1 MLFRSLL
8 AALGETKDGAPS
20 RRLRAM
26 SAIVGLCTRVGRESG
41 ADYAA
46 HRFDALA
53 YGGEVYGWLRAKGAK
68 PADIAT
74 AAMVILGPL
83 SESLS
88 HPRAW
93 GSFPRILGRYVREEK
108 LLTLEEAVRKMTS
121 RAAARVHLEDRGILR
136 PGMTADITDRKST
149 RLNSSHRT

>member
-1 MLFRSLL
+1 MADILNISLLGRSHAITLPDFAAAEELL

-26 SAIVGLCTRVGRESG
+26 SAIVGLCTRIGRESG

-83 SESLS
+83 SESL
-88 HPRAW
+88 
-93 GSFPRILGRYVREEK
+93 FPREQEVTDAMGK
-108 LLTLEEAVRKMTS
+108 SAVDVAS
-121 RAAARVHLEDRGILR
+121 
-136 PGMTADITDRKST
+136 
-149 RLNSSHRT
+149 